1 MFTKIAIGILF
12 LVVNLYS
19 QNIRR
24 SCSIDNDIMLSILKT
39 ESHKDKTIGYP
50 YLISFNNRIDQ
61 KIVRKTSIKKYLLD
75 NRTIDCKDKDTCIKI
90 TKTLLEVGINNLDL
104 GAFQI
109 NYKFH
114 KYKIKKYFSLTES
127 YYIAC
132 NYVENNVKKYGGSW
146 YAVAGYHSFSL
157 KHNLKYQKY
166 LKKNYL
172 KILAYKNN

>member
-109 NYKFH
+109 NYEFH
-114 KYKIKKYFSLTES
+114 KMKVEKYFSFKES
-127 YYIAC
+127 YFKACSFISKLIKNHGYNWRTIAM
-132 NYVENNVKKYGGSW
+132 
-146 YAVAGYHSFSL
+146 YHSATP
-157 KHNLKYQKY
+157 KYNYNY
-166 LKKNYL
+166 LKKISL
-172 KILAYKNN
+172 LTKKGE